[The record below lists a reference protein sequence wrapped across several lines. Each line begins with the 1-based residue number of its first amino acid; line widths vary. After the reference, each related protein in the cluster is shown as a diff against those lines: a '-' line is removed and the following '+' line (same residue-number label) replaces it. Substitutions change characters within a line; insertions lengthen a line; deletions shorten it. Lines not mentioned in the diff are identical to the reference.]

1 MIGKRFAVCP
11 LAPGCLW
18 WEGLGHS
25 QHVKHVTQP
34 VKRYAKS
41 TDAKNF
47 ASQHAN
53 EYNNGL
59 VVVDTYRDKVW
70 DSKWYPV
77 SDTGEWGED
86 E

>member
-41 TDAKNF
+41 ADAKNF

-59 VVVDTYRDKVW
+59 VIVDTYQDKVW
-70 DSKWYPV
+70 DGEWMAI
-77 SDTGEWGED
+77 SDTGEWGKNE
-86 E
+86 

>member
-11 LAPGCLW
+11 LAPGCMW
-18 WEGLGHS
+18 WEGLGPS
-25 QHVKHVTQP
+25 LHVKHVTQP
-34 VKRYAKS
+34 VKRYANS
-41 TDAKNF
+41 RDAKNF
-47 ASQHAN
+47 TRQHAN

-70 DSKWYPV
+70 DDGWLPI
-77 SDTGEWGED
+77 SDTGEWGKD